1 MNFID
6 NFIIEEFNIKE
17 SNLPWL
23 NSTHKDCEE
32 DWNNFFVYFR
42 LAITRILDQCFT
54 NNRKAK
60 ILN

>member
-23 NSTHKDCEE
+23 NSVNKNRDE
-32 DWNNFFVYFR
+32 DWANFFVYFR
-42 LAITRILDQCFT
+42 LAVARILDQIAV
-54 NNRKAK
+54 NQKGK
-60 ILN
+60 GLN